1 MQRYCAGGGE
11 DTSDVKDIEI
21 NEERNN
27 VDKEAQIK
35 EEWNE
40 VDKEALIQRYENPK

>member
-1 MQRYCAGGGE
+1 MWITNNAKILCGGGGS
-11 DTSDVKDIEI
+11 SDVKDIEI

-27 VDKEAQIK
+27 ADKEAQIK

-40 VDKEALIQRYENPK
+40 VDKEAPI

>member
-1 MQRYCAGGGE
+1 MRRGGS
-11 DTSDVKDIEI
+11 SDVKDIEI

-27 VDKEAQIK
+27 ADKEAQIK

-40 VDKEALIQRYENPK
+40 VDKEAPIQRYENPK